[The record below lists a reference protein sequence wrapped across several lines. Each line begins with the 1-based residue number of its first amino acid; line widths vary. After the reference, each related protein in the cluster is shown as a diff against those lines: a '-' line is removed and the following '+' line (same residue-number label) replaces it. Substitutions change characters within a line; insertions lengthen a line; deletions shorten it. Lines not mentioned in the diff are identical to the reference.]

1 MGVVKETA
9 AAPERRNRPSRK
21 LYSAR
26 PAAQTRAMPEGKFDR
41 DFLRGALALTG
52 RSDVDR
58 LLLVSD
64 HPLSPNEIRGRPIK
78 RKLVYAVTSEGIANQ
93 LKSKKYLAVLIPPYE
108 YTRIEKIKV
117 AVVAAQAA
125 GLVRDGDTILA
136 LTGPGEDR
144 VMDTL
149 VKVDIGSEDPEE
161 KIRVDT
167 LGLPPEFSSQVV
179 ESLIHT
185 AMEIGAEGYEGHPV
199 GTIIVIGDSTAVM
212 EKSRQLILNPFQG
225 ISEAERNTLDPP
237 IRDAVKTFAALDG
250 AFIIRED
257 GVVLSAGRYLLTMSR
272 EVKLPMGLGARHS
285 AAASITTESKSIAIT
300 VSQTTGTVRVFKE
313 GEIVLELRQKLRRV

>member
-1 MGVVKETA
+1 
-9 AAPERRNRPSRK
+9 
-21 LYSAR
+21 
-26 PAAQTRAMPEGKFDR
+26 MPEGKFDR
-41 DFLRGALALTG
+41 EFLRGALALTG

-64 HPLSPNEIRGRPIK
+64 HPLSPAELRGRPIK
-78 RKLVYAVTSEGIANQ
+78 KKLVYAVTSEGLANQ
-93 LKSKKYLAVLIPPYE
+93 LRSKKYFAVVVPPYD
-108 YTRIEKIKV
+108 YTRVEKIKV
-117 AVVAAQAA
+117 AVVAAQTA
-125 GLVRDGDTILA
+125 GFVRNGDTILA
-136 LTGPGEDR
+136 LTGPGNDK

-212 EKSRQLILNPFQG
+212 EQSRQLTLNPFQG
-225 ISEAERNTLDPP
+225 ISEAERNALDPP
-237 IRDAVKTFAALDG
+237 IGDAVKTFAALDG

-257 GVVLSAGRYLLTMSR
+257 GVVLAAGRYLLTMSR
-272 EVKLPMGLGARHS
+272 DVKLPMGLGARHS
-285 AAASITTESKSIAIT
+285 AAASITAEAKCIAIT
-300 VSQTTGTVRVFKE
+300 VSQTTGTVRVFKQ

>member
-1 MGVVKETA
+1 
-9 AAPERRNRPSRK
+9 
-21 LYSAR
+21 
-26 PAAQTRAMPEGKFDR
+26 MPEGKFDR
-41 DFLRGALALTG
+41 EFLRGALVLTG

-64 HPLSPNEIRGRPIK
+64 HPLSPAEIRGRPIK
-78 RKLVYAVTSEGIANQ
+78 KKLVFAVTSEGLANQ
-93 LKSKKYLAVLIPPYE
+93 LKAKKYIAVLIPPYD

-117 AVVAAQAA
+117 AVVAAQSA
-125 GLVRDGDTILA
+125 GLLRDGDTVLA
-136 LTGPGEDR
+136 LTGPGDDK

-149 VKVDIGSEDPEE
+149 VKVDIGSQDPEE

-167 LGLPPEFSSQVV
+167 LGLPPEFSTQVV

-212 EKSRQLILNPFQG
+212 ERSRQLNLNPFQG
-225 ISEAERNTLDPP
+225 ISEAERNALDPP
-237 IRDAVKTFAALDG
+237 IRDAVKTFSALDG
-250 AFIIRED
+250 AFVIRED

-272 EVKLPMGLGARHS
+272 DVKEVAPG
-285 AAASITTESKSIAIT
+285 
-300 VSQTTGTVRVFKE
+300 
-313 GEIVLELRQKLRRV
+313 GEDDAVLADDERA

>member
-1 MGVVKETA
+1 
-9 AAPERRNRPSRK
+9 
-21 LYSAR
+21 
-26 PAAQTRAMPEGKFDR
+26 MPEGKFDR
-41 DFLRGALALTG
+41 EFLRGALVLTG

-64 HPLSPNEIRGRPIK
+64 HPLSPAEVRGRPIK
-78 RKLVYAVTSEGIANQ
+78 KKLVYAVTSEGLANQ
-93 LKSKKYLAVLIPPYE
+93 LKAKKYLAVLIPPYD

-117 AVVAAQAA
+117 AVVAAQTA
-125 GLVRDGDTILA
+125 GLVRTGDTVLA
-136 LTGPGEDR
+136 LTGPGDDK

-167 LGLPPEFSSQVV
+167 LGLPTGFSSQVV

-199 GTIIVIGDSTAVM
+199 GTIIVIGDSTSVM
-212 EKSRQLILNPFQG
+212 ERSRQLTLNPFQG
-225 ISEAERNTLDPP
+225 ISEAERNALDPP
-237 IRDAVKTFAALDG
+237 IRDAIKTFSALDG
-250 AFIIRED
+250 AFVIRED

-272 EVKLPMGLGARHS
+272 DVKLPMGLGARHS
-285 AAASITTESKSIAIT
+285 AAASISAETKCVAIT
-300 VSQTTGTVRVFKE
+300 VSQTTGSVRLFKE

>member
-1 MGVVKETA
+1 ML
-9 AAPERRNRPSRK
+9 S
-21 LYSAR
+21 
-26 PAAQTRAMPEGKFDR
+26 AMPDGKIDR
-41 DFLRGALALTG
+41 EFLRTALALTA

-64 HPLSPNEIRGRPIK
+64 HPLSPSEVRGRPIK

-93 LKSKKYLAVLIPPYE
+93 LKARKYTAVLIPPFD

-117 AVVAAQAA
+117 AIVAAQSA
-125 GLVRDGDTILA
+125 GLFRDRDTILA
-136 LTGPGEDR
+136 LAGPGDDP
-144 VMDTL
+144 VVDTL
-149 VKVDIGSEDPEE
+149 VKVEIGSEDPEE

-199 GTIIVIGDSTAVM
+199 GTILVVGDSTNVM
-212 EKSRQLILNPFQG
+212 ERSRQLILNPFQG
-225 ISEAERNTLDPP
+225 ISEAERNALDPP
-237 IRDAVKTFAALDG
+237 IRDAIKTFSALDG

-257 GVVLSAGRYLLTMSR
+257 GVVLAAGRYLLSMSR
-272 EVKLPMGLGARHS
+272 DVKLPMGLGARHS
-285 AAASITTESKSIAIT
+285 AAASISAESKSVAVT
-300 VSQTTGTVRVFKE
+300 VSQTTGTVRVFRE
-313 GEIVLELRQKLRRV
+313 GEIALELRQKLRRV

>member
-1 MGVVKETA
+1 
-9 AAPERRNRPSRK
+9 
-21 LYSAR
+21 
-26 PAAQTRAMPEGKFDR
+26 MPEGKFDR
-41 DFLRGALALTG
+41 EFLRGALVLTG

-64 HPLSPNEIRGRPIK
+64 HPLSPAEVRGRPIK
-78 RKLVYAVTSEGIANQ
+78 KKLVYAVTSENVANQ
-93 LKSKKYLAVLIPPYE
+93 LKARKYLAVVIPPYD

-117 AVVAAQAA
+117 AVVAAQSA
-125 GLVRDGDTILA
+125 GLVRDGDTVLA
-136 LTGPGEDR
+136 LTGPGQDR
-144 VMDTL
+144 VVDTL

-161 KIRVDT
+161 KLRVDT

-185 AMEIGAEGYEGHPV
+185 AMEIGAEGYEGNPV
-199 GTIIVIGDSTAVM
+199 GTIIVIGDATAVM

-225 ISEAERNTLDPP
+225 ISEAERNALDPV

-250 AFIIRED
+250 AFICRED
-257 GVVLSAGRYLLTMSR
+257 GVVLAAGRYLLTMSR
-272 EVKLPMGLGARHS
+272 DVKLPMGLGARHS
-285 AAASITTESKSIAIT
+285 AAASITAESKAIAIT
-300 VSQTTGTVRVFKE
+300 VSQTTGTVRVFRE

>member
-1 MGVVKETA
+1 
-9 AAPERRNRPSRK
+9 
-21 LYSAR
+21 
-26 PAAQTRAMPEGKFDR
+26 MPEGKFDR
-41 DFLRGALALTG
+41 EFLRGALALTG

-64 HPLSPNEIRGRPIK
+64 HPLSPSEVRGRPIK
-78 RKLVYAVTSEGIANQ
+78 RKLVYAVTSDAIANQ
-93 LKSKKYLAVLIPPYE
+93 LKSKKYLAVLIPPYD

-117 AVVAAQAA
+117 AVVAAQTA

-136 LTGPGEDR
+136 LTGPGDDK

-167 LGLPPEFSSQVV
+167 LGLPAEFSSQVV
-179 ESLIHT
+179 EGLIHT

-225 ISEAERNTLDPP
+225 ISEAERNSLDPP
-237 IRDAVKTFAALDG
+237 IREAVKTFSALDG

-257 GVVLSAGRYLLTMSR
+257 GVVLAAGRYLLTMSR
-272 EVKLPMGLGARHS
+272 DVKLPMGLGARHS
-285 AAASITTESKSIAIT
+285 AAASITAESKAIAVT

>member
-1 MGVVKETA
+1 
-9 AAPERRNRPSRK
+9 
-21 LYSAR
+21 
-26 PAAQTRAMPEGKFDR
+26 MPEGKFDR
-41 DFLRGALALTG
+41 EFLRGALALTA

-93 LKSKKYLAVLIPPYE
+93 VKSKKYLAVLIPPYD

-125 GLVRDGDTILA
+125 GLLRDGDTVLA
-136 LTGPGEDR
+136 LTGPGQDR

-161 KIRVDT
+161 KLRVDA

-199 GTIIVIGDSTAVM
+199 GTILVIGDSTAVM

-237 IRDAVKTFAALDG
+237 IRDAVKTFSALDG

-257 GVVLSAGRYLLTMSR
+257 GVVLAAGRYLLSMSR
-272 EVKLPMGLGARHS
+272 DVKLPMGLGARHS
-285 AAASITTESKSIAIT
+285 AAASISAESKSIAVT
-300 VSQTTGTVRVFKE
+300 VSQTTGTVRVFKQ

>member
-1 MGVVKETA
+1 
-9 AAPERRNRPSRK
+9 
-21 LYSAR
+21 
-26 PAAQTRAMPEGKFDR
+26 MPEGKFDR
-41 DFLRGALALTG
+41 EFLRGALALTG

-64 HPLSPNEIRGRPIK
+64 HPLSPSEVRGRPIK
-78 RKLVYAVTSEGIANQ
+78 RKLVYAVTSDAIANQ
-93 LKSKKYLAVLIPPYE
+93 LKSKKYLAVLIPPYD

-117 AVVAAQAA
+117 AVVAAQTA

-136 LTGPGEDR
+136 LTGPGDDK

-167 LGLPPEFSSQVV
+167 LGLPAEFSSQVV
-179 ESLIHT
+179 EGLIHT

-225 ISEAERNTLDPP
+225 ISEAERNSLDPP
-237 IRDAVKTFAALDG
+237 IREAVKTFSALDG

-257 GVVLSAGRYLLTMSR
+257 GVVLAAGRYLLTMSR

-285 AAASITTESKSIAIT
+285 AAASITAESKAIAVT

>member
-1 MGVVKETA
+1 
-9 AAPERRNRPSRK
+9 
-21 LYSAR
+21 
-26 PAAQTRAMPEGKFDR
+26 MPEGKFDR
-41 DFLRGALALTG
+41 EFLRGALVLTG

-58 LLLVSD
+58 LLMVSD
-64 HPLSPNEIRGRPIK
+64 HPLSPLEVRGRPIK
-78 RKLVYAVTSEGIANQ
+78 KKLVYAVTTEGLANS
-93 LKSKKYLAVLIPPYE
+93 LRAKKYNAVVIPPYD

-136 LTGPGEDR
+136 LTGPGDDR

-167 LGLPPEFSSQVV
+167 LGLPSEFSSQVV

-199 GTIIVIGDSTAVM
+199 GTIVVIGDATSVM
-212 EKSRQLILNPFQG
+212 ERSRQLTLNPFAG
-225 ISEAERNTLDPP
+225 ISEAERNALDPP
-237 IRDAVKTFAALDG
+237 IGDAIKTFAALDG
-250 AFIIRED
+250 AFVIRED
-257 GVVLSAGRYLLTMSR
+257 GVVLSASRYLLTMSR

-285 AAASITTESKSIAIT
+285 AAASITTETKSIAIT
-300 VSQTTGTVRVFKE
+300 VSQTTGTVRVFKA

>member
-1 MGVVKETA
+1 
-9 AAPERRNRPSRK
+9 
-21 LYSAR
+21 
-26 PAAQTRAMPEGKFDR
+26 MPEGKFDR
-41 DFLRGALALTG
+41 EFLRGALALTG

-93 LKSKKYLAVLIPPYE
+93 LKSKKYLAVLIPPYD

-117 AVVAAQAA
+117 AVVAAQTA

-199 GTIIVIGDSTAVM
+199 GTIVVIGDSTAVM

-225 ISEAERNTLDPP
+225 MSEAERNTLDPP

-257 GVVLSAGRYLLTMSR
+257 GVVLAAGRYLLTMSR
-272 EVKLPMGLGARHS
+272 DVKLPMGLGARHS
-285 AAASITTESKSIAIT
+285 AAASITAESKAIAIT
-300 VSQTTGTVRVFKE
+300 VSQTTGTVRLFKE

>member
-1 MGVVKETA
+1 
-9 AAPERRNRPSRK
+9 
-21 LYSAR
+21 
-26 PAAQTRAMPEGKFDR
+26 MPEGKFDR
-41 DFLRGALALTG
+41 EFLRGALALMS
-52 RSDVDR
+52 RPEVDR
-58 LLLVSD
+58 LLYVSD
-64 HPLSPNEIRGRPIK
+64 HPLGQAELRGRPAK
-78 RKLVYAVTSEGIANQ
+78 RKLVYAVTSDGIANQ
-93 LKSKKYLAVLIPPYE
+93 LKAKKYTTVLIPPYD

-117 AVVAAQAA
+117 AVVAAQSS
-125 GLVRDGDTILA
+125 GLLKNGDTVLA
-136 LTGPGEDR
+136 LAGPGDDK

-161 KIRVDT
+161 KIRVDA

-199 GTIIVIGDSTAVM
+199 GTILVIGDSTAVM
-212 EKSRQLILNPFQG
+212 EKSRQLTLNPFQG
-225 ISEAERNTLDPP
+225 ISEAERNALDPP
-237 IRDAVKTFAALDG
+237 IRDAVKTFSALDG

-257 GVVLSAGRYLLTMSR
+257 GVVLAAGRYLLTMSR

-285 AAASITTESKSIAIT
+285 AAASITTESKSIAVT